1 MGKTNVIEQERQ
13 ETPEVTCQH
22 HWIIESPRGAIS
34 KGRCKR
40 CREERDFRNSATDH
54 LWENDSGSGSGY
66 STWSGVRSTPKVADD
81 DDVAAASGSDVHAL
95 AV

>member
-1 MGKTNVIEQERQ
+1 MGKTTVIEQERP
-13 ETPEVTCQH
+13 ETPEITCQH
-22 HWIIESPRGAIS
+22 HWIIDSPRGAIS

-40 CREERDFRNSATDH
+40 CREERDFRNSATDY
-54 LWENDSGSGSGY
+54 LWEDDSRSGY

-81 DDVAAASGSDVHAL
+81 DEVAAASGADVHAL